1 MSNDSFN
8 RKPTYRE
15 RNLMLSQRHIL
26 GLLVVILFAISA
38 SACGSVP
45 SAGKVDV
52 GGYQLAYQCF
62 GEGTPT
68 IIIEAGMGEA
78 PTINGNWGTVIET
91 IKTITRIC
99 IYDRAGLGQSDAA
112 PTPRTSLNIA
122 QDLHTLLTAIP
133 VPGPY
138 ILVAH
143 SIGGFHAR
151 VFASQYPL
159 DVVGVI
165 LVDSSNPDQFEQ
177 FSLAY
182 PTPAP
187 AEAPALATQR
197 PFFQDWPPP
206 ASNPEGLD
214 LAASA
219 AQVRESG
226 SLGATPLI
234 VISQSI
240 NPGMWDIEGF
250 TDEDKQRFAEMR
262 QQLQA
267 DLATISS
274 SSVHITAQDAGH
286 YIHVDAPQVVIDAI
300 TQMVQDYRNQ

>member
-1 MSNDSFN
+1 
-8 RKPTYRE
+8 
-15 RNLMLSQRHIL
+15 MLSHRHIV
-26 GLLVVILFAISA
+26 GLLLVMLAVLNA

-45 SAGKVDV
+45 STANVDV

-68 IIIEAGMGEA
+68 VIVEAGMGEA
-78 PTINGNWGTVIET
+78 PTVNGNWGVVIGT

-112 PTPRTSLNIA
+112 PTPRTSLDIA
-122 QDLHTLLTAIP
+122 QDLHALLAAIP
-133 VPGPY
+133 LPGPY

-151 VFASQYPL
+151 VFANQYPQ

-165 LVDSSNPDQFEQ
+165 LVDSSHPDQFEQ

-187 AEAPALATQR
+187 VEAPAIATQR
-197 PFFQDWPPP
+197 PLFQDWPPP

-219 AQVRESG
+219 EQVRESG

-286 YIHVDAPQVVIDAI
+286 YIHVDAPLVVIDAI